1 MMFDIFNEPEQPNL
15 YIADVTV
22 SVRIPSRSKNI
33 KYEERKIKLMNQPI
47 VLLNGIMPSIN
58 MERRF
63 FKNVHSNYIKKGEF
77 EKMIFRI
84 FSIENVRFSSKLMYK
99 FDFSVN

>member
-1 MMFDIFNEPEQPNL
+1 MFDIFNEPEQPKL

-22 SVRIPSRSKNI
+22 NVKIPSRFKNV
-33 KYEERKIKLMNQPI
+33 KYEERKIVLNNHPI
-47 VLLNGIMPSIN
+47 VLIHGKMPSVN

-63 FKNVHSNYIKKGEF
+63 FKSVHKNHIGKGEF

-84 FSIENVRFSSKLMYK
+84 SNISNARFSSNLMYK